1 MKIRGITTILQNRK
15 IGWFKHAFLP
25 LSFVHCIVSPP
36 SGFVLE
42 LLISD
47 MFLHTS
53 QVFLRSFTHHLMAL
67 SNPVERSCFTC
78 LVLLQSLCI
87 CFSCPSVHGLPITG
101 MHEVESSSTAFPV
114 VRVSHQLTSIV
125 SKECIL
131 WCTVW
136 RAIEVEL
143 QPKVSKAKPEAS
155 QKILK

>member
-1 MKIRGITTILQNRK
+1 MKIRGITTILQNRN
-15 IGWFKHAFLP
+15 IDWFKHAFPP
-25 LSFVHCIVSPP
+25 LSFVHCIVSLP

-47 MFLHTS
+47 MFLYTS
-53 QVFLRSFTHHLMAL
+53 QVFLHSFTHH
-67 SNPVERSCFTC
+67 PVERSCLTC

-87 CFSCPSVHGLPITG
+87 CFSCPSVYGLPVTG
-101 MHEVESSSTAFPV
+101 MHKVESSSTAFPV
-114 VRVSHQLTSIV
+114 VQHPPTQLTSIV

-136 RAIEVEL
+136 RAREVEP